1 MRVRAALA
9 ALSALIL
16 VLTVVF
22 ALSGKAEGEAL
33 GAPRTAQIL
42 SEPDPPHRV
51 LAVPLDAAT
60 LDPAPP
66 ARVKPKAH
74 PTGTRNHPRSVRI
87 PSSLA
92 AFMRCVS
99 NRESHGNYKAENP
112 TSTASGRWQF
122 IDASWV
128 SYSKMAGHP
137 GWSHAASAP
146 PAVQDAVALWV
157 MVNKG
162 RYPWKGKGC

>member
-1 MRVRAALA
+1 M
-9 ALSALIL
+9 
-16 VLTVVF
+16 
-22 ALSGKAEGEAL
+22 
-33 GAPRTAQIL
+33 
-42 SEPDPPHRV
+42 
-51 LAVPLDAAT
+51 
-60 LDPAPP
+60 
-66 ARVKPKAH
+66 
-74 PTGTRNHPRSVRI
+74 GTRNLPHPVRQHV
-87 PSSLA
+87 SLSLA

-128 SYSKMAGHP
+128 AYSKMAGHP
-137 GWSHAASAP
+137 GWHHAADAP

-162 RYPWKGKGC
+162 RYPWRGKGC